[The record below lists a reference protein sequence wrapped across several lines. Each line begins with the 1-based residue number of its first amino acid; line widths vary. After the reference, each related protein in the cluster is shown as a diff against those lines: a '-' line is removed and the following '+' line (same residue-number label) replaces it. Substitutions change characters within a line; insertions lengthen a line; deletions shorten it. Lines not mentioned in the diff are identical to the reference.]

1 MKYAGIINNDV
12 VNGKGVCVS
21 FWSQGCPHRCPGCHN
36 PQTWDFDKGIEGNDK
51 DVVDHIIKMIRKNDV
66 QRNLS
71 ILGGEPL
78 CNENL
83 KFTHKLITCVKKK
96 YPDISIFI
104 WTGYTWE
111 ELMYACDFSNGVLPQ
126 KKCDMLTECIELSDI
141 IIDGRFEK
149 ESRDIT
155 LPLRGSTN
163 QRVINVKETLV
174 NGDVTICEEYSSEV
188 I

>member
-96 YPDISIFI
+96 YPNISIFI

-111 ELMYACDFSNGVLPQ
+111 ELIVDPERKEVLEYIDVLVDGKFIPELRST
-126 KKCDMLTECIELSDI
+126 KCL
-141 IIDGRFEK
+141 F
-149 ESRDIT
+149 
-155 LPLRGSTN
+155 RGSTN
-163 QRVINVKETLV
+163 QRLIDVVKSL
-174 NGDVTICEEYSSEV
+174 NSDEV
-188 I
+188 ILYSK